1 MLFRIVRVA
10 VVALA
15 LAEAAGASAQASSGN
30 ALSPEQVTRI
40 RAHVAQEK
48 RSPARP
54 PRGVR
59 IAVGTEL
66 PADIE
71 LYSFPGPVGVPDFRY
86 TVIGNQIVLVR
97 RATRKIFYVY
107 GIGF

>member
-1 MLFRIVRVA
+1 MPLRILKAAA
-10 VVALA
+10 VGLVL
-15 LAEAAGASAQASSGN
+15 AGAPPAWAQASSGD

-40 RAHVAQEK
+40 RAHVATER

-59 IAVGTEL
+59 IAVGAEL
-66 PADIE
+66 PPDIE
-71 LYSFPGPVGVPDFRY
+71 LHPFPAAVGVPDFRY
-86 TVIGNQIVLVR
+86 SVIGNQIVLVR

>member
-1 MLFRIVRVA
+1 MPLRVLKA
-10 VVALA
+10 AAIALVLAPAALA
-15 LAEAAGASAQASSGN
+15 QTPSGD

-40 RAHVAQEK
+40 RAHVATEK

-59 IAVGTEL
+59 IAVGAEL

-71 LYSFPGPVGVPDFRY
+71 LHPFPAAVGVPDFRY
-86 TVIGNQIVLVR
+86 SVIGNQIVLVR